1 MMRCSPEN
9 NCALQAKMEIPDA
22 QIAAKRGEDEIM
34 KLYYFCFETFAG
46 GGVRAVRYAT
56 LSFDGEKCTQMSW
69 LCVAQI

>member
-22 QIAAKRGEDEIM
+22 QIAPKRGEDEIM

-46 GGVRAVRYAT
+46 GGVRCALRNFE
-56 LSFDGEKCTQMSW
+56 L
-69 LCVAQI
+69 